1 MDIDSE
7 GETDAWRVL
16 KEVATVTAIREDT
29 DQTQL
34 PPSCNLGEASRS

>member
-7 GETDAWRVL
+7 GEAVAWRVL
-16 KEVATVTAIREDT
+16 KEVATVTATREDT
-29 DQTQL
+29 AQTQL